1 MQYAFFMIP
10 VMDTQA
16 AEEELNRFLRG
27 CRPVSAHRELVHAP
41 GGAYW
46 ALCVEY
52 LDGAGG
58 GGASGKPGGRPRV
71 DYKEVLSE
79 ADFAVYSRLRE
90 RRRELAEQ
98 EAVPVYAV
106 CTNEQLAEMA
116 KRRVS
121 TPAGLQ
127 EIEGFGEAKTAKY
140 AARFLDIL
148 SSAVETHDAGSTS
161 ETTKEPN

>member
-1 MQYAFFMIP
+1 MQYKFFGVP
-10 VMDTQA
+10 AAGAEQA
-16 AEEELNRFLRG
+16 EAELNAFLRG
-27 CRPVSAHRELVHAP
+27 HRVTAVHRELVRE

-52 LDGAGG
+52 LEGAG

-90 RRRELAEQ
+90 RRRELAEK

-116 KRRVS
+116 KRRVT

-127 EIEGFGEAKTAKY
+127 EIEGFGEAKAAKY
-140 AARFLDIL
+140 AAGLLEVMGASGAPD
-148 SSAVETHDAGSTS
+148 EAGR
-161 ETTKEPN
+161 

>member
-1 MQYAFFMIP
+1 MQYKFFDIP
-10 VMDTQA
+10 AADAEQA
-16 AEEELNRFLRG
+16 EAELNVFLRG
-27 CRPVSAHRELVHAP
+27 HRVITVQRELVREA

-52 LDGAGG
+52 LEGAGG
-58 GGASGKPGGRPRV
+58 SGSGKAGGRPRV

-79 ADFAVYSRLRE
+79 EDFAVYSRLRE
-90 RRRELAEQ
+90 RRRELAEK

-116 KRRVS
+116 KRRAT

-127 EIEGFGEAKTAKY
+127 EIEGFGEAKAAKY
-140 AARFLDIL
+140 GASFLEILAA
-148 SSAVETHDAGSTS
+148 SGEVHEAGG
-161 ETTKEPN
+161 

>member
-1 MQYAFFMIP
+1 MQYKFFGIP
-10 VMDTQA
+10 ATDA
-16 AEEELNRFLRG
+16 AEAEAELNAFLRG
-27 CRPVSAHRELVHAP
+27 HRVTTVQRELVLEV

-52 LDGAGG
+52 IEGPGG
-58 GGASGKPGGRPRV
+58 VASGKGSGRPRV

-79 ADFAVYSRLRE
+79 EDFAVYSRLRE

-121 TPAGLQ
+121 TAAGLQ
-127 EIEGFGEAKTAKY
+127 EIEGFGEAKAAKY
-140 AARFLDIL
+140 AAGFLDIL
-148 SSAVETHDAGSTS
+148 APPVETHDSGTAS

>member
-1 MQYAFFMIP
+1 MQYKLFGISAMGAE
-10 VMDTQA
+10 QA
-16 AEEELNRFLRG
+16 EAELNVFLRG
-27 CRPVSAHRELVHAP
+27 HRVTAVQRGLVREG

-52 LDGAGG
+52 IEGAGG
-58 GGASGKPGGRPRV
+58 AVPGKAGSRPRV

-121 TPAGLQ
+121 TPGGLQ
-127 EIEGFGEAKTAKY
+127 EIEGFGEAKAAKY
-140 AARFLDIL
+140 AAGLL
-148 SSAVETHDAGSTS
+148 EVLGASGASNEAGG
-161 ETTKEPN
+161 